1 MTANAKPD
9 FVIEDAPEVKFGK
22 DKEPN
27 PYAPHIAALIGNAPA
42 DGETKGKAVTFTPYP
57 IEGKNA
63 QQMYEYVCR
72 KIRNDI
78 PKGTY
83 TVRTLLREDGRVSFW
98 LTPPIVRKPKT
109 KTETVEGAAT
119 ELASVSEDT
128 TETTGDPVAAS
139 GTSEETAVVPDKS

>member
-27 PYAPHIAALIGNAPA
+27 PYAPHIAALLANAPA
-42 DGETKGKAVTFTPYP
+42 EGELKGKAVTFTPYP

-109 KTETVEGAAT
+109 KTEDTVEESA
-119 ELASVSEDT
+119 EDIAKGIAEDAV
-128 TETTGDPVAAS
+128 ETTDVS
-139 GTSEETAVVPDKS
+139 DKS

>member
-9 FVIEDAPEVKFGK
+9 FVIEEAPEVKFGK

-27 PYAPHIAALIGNAPA
+27 PYAPHIAALLANAPA
-42 DGETKGKAVTFTPYP
+42 EGEAKGKAVTFTPYP

-109 KTETVEGAAT
+109 KPEDKVEETTEDAVETTEGAETVE
-119 ELASVSEDT
+119 T
-128 TETTGDPVAAS
+128 TEDAA
-139 GTSEETAVVPDKS
+139 ETADVSDKS